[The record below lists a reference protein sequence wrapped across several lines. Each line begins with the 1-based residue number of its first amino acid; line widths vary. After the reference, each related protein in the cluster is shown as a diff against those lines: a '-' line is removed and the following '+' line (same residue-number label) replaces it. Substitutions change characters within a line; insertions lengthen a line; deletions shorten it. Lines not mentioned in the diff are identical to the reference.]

1 MASVSRTLVPFL
13 VICAVFE
20 LRIGAHEFAESDAV
34 GPCILGH
41 CQPNHVCQNNQC
53 FPKLHEQAQHIGDC
67 VNGLCP
73 YGYKCSDTGCVKMS
87 REKRSSSDVR
97 PKPRVSGPP
106 IRRPKPVG
114 SPVISTSTRN
124 GVGVCPAKNEPLRE
138 NGQLVVCNGNKPKCP
153 PRSYCYVTGIAD
165 AEYNCCK
172 TG

>member
-73 YGYKCSDTGCVKMS
+73 YGYKCSDTGCVKSKAELKKAIGPCINNMCPNGYTCS
-87 REKRSSSDVR
+87 NSD
-97 PKPRVSGPP
+97 S
-106 IRRPKPVG
+106 
-114 SPVISTSTRN
+114 
-124 GVGVCPAKNEPLRE
+124 
-138 NGQLVVCNGNKPKCP
+138 Q
-153 PRSYCYVTGIAD
+153 CYP
-165 AEYNCCK
+165 
-172 TG
+172 